1 MNVNWLAV
9 ALRLPAIIQQGMTIA
24 ESIKGARGAEKKSA
38 VLAAIPQGLGLAE
51 FASGVNLLNDDA
63 VAGLISEYIDAEA
76 QVRKVRGLLEQLLA
90 AKAAVEPS

>member
-38 VLAAIPQGLGLAE
+38 VLAAIPHGLGLAE

-63 VAGLISEYIDAEA
+63 VAGLVSEYIDAEA
-76 QVRKVRGLLEQLLA
+76 RVRKVRGLLEQLLA
-90 AKAAVEPS
+90 SKAAEEP

>member
-76 QVRKVRGLLEQLLA
+76 QVRKVRGLLEQLLRSES
-90 AKAAVEPS
+90 VV